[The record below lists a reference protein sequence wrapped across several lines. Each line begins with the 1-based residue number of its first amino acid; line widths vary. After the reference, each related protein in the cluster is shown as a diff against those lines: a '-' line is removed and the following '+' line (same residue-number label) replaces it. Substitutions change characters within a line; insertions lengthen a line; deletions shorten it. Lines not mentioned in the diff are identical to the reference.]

1 MCVYVY
7 HLCPPLDIET
17 MDVYVDGEKTEAFV
31 SLYIHTTPAPLNQ
44 TDDLYLFPF
53 CLPHVQGE
61 FAENGTETH
70 FSIASYSVFIKSVS
84 SGNKMRGLL
93 YSLNIEGQEIQP
105 VKDS

>member
-1 MCVYVY
+1 
-7 HLCPPLDIET
+7 

-31 SLYIHTTPAPLNQ
+31 SLEKCLSRLTTFTCDCP
-44 TDDLYLFPF
+44 T
-53 CLPHVQGE
+53 VQGE

-70 FSIASYSVFIKSVS
+70 FSVGSYSVFIKSVS

-93 YSLNIEGQEIQP
+93 YSLNIEGQEFHP